1 LIYEGGIANMRHS
14 ISDTAEYGDLTR
26 GPRIVDD
33 RVKQNM
39 KQILSEIQKDKG
51 AKFAKEWLEEAK
63 NGYPNFTRLREEA
76 KKHPIEETGKKLRSM
91 MKFLKKK

>member
-1 LIYEGGIANMRHS
+1 
-14 ISDTAEYGDLTR
+14 
-26 GPRIVDD
+26 VDD
-33 RVKQNM
+33 HVKQNM

-63 NGYPNFTRLREEA
+63 KGYSNFNRLREEVKNILS
-76 KKHPIEETGKKLRSM
+76 KKLGKKLRAM